1 LNKNIGIYIHIP
13 FCERKCHYCDF
24 ISFENKE
31 EDCIS
36 KYIDAVCNEIL
47 QKADILSEYNINT
60 IYFGGGTPSY
70 IDSKYIEKILNVLKL
85 FEDTNNGNIMF
96 EENIEKEITIEV
108 NPGTVTQEKINCYKQ
123 NGINRI
129 SIGLQTTHDFLLKK
143 IGRIHTFDD
152 FKNTLIMCKK
162 ANIENISVDLMYPL
176 PELTLDLFKKSVN
189 EILLLKDEYNIKHIS
204 IYNLEIHSG
213 TKLDF
218 LIKEKY
224 LTLPDEEQEY
234 EMKLFLEDTLV
245 ESGFYK
251 YEISNFAI
259 PGYESKHNVNYWNQG
274 IYLGFGIAAAS
285 FILSTRYKN
294 GFKIEEYIKNISSG
308 ISYEVEKEEMDKLD
322 LMREYIILKLRLK
335 SGINSNEFESI
346 FKSDIFNIFAQEFE
360 ILKNQELVN
369 IIKNNN
375 ISDKNSLNISLT
387 KRGFEVANIVFAKFV
402 E

>member
-1 LNKNIGIYIHIP
+1 MNKNIGIYIHIP

-36 KYIDAVCNEIL
+36 KYIDSVCNEIL

-70 IDSKYIEKILNVLKL
+70 IDSKYIAKILNTLKL
-85 FEDTNNGNIMF
+85 FQYESNVNI
-96 EENIEKEITIEV
+96 ENESEKEITIEI
-108 NPGTVTQEKINCYKQ
+108 NPGTVTQEKIDCYKK
-123 NGINRI
+123 NSINRV
-129 SIGLQTTHDFLLKK
+129 SIGLQTTHDDILKK
-143 IGRIHTFDD
+143 IGRMHTFDD

-176 PELTLDLFKKSVN
+176 PELTLDLFKQSVE

-204 IYNLEIHSG
+204 IYNLEIHIG

-218 LIKEKY
+218 LIKENY

-234 EMKLFLEDTLV
+234 EMKLFLEDSLV
-245 ESGFYK
+245 EAGFYK

-259 PGYESKHNVNYWNQG
+259 PGYESKHNINYWNQG
-274 IYLGFGIAAAS
+274 IFLGFGIAAAS
-285 FILSTRYKN
+285 FISSTRYKN
-294 GFKIEEYIKNISSG
+294 GFEIEEYINNISSG
-308 ISYEVEKEEMDKLD
+308 VSYEVEKEEMDKLD

-335 SGINSNEFESI
+335 SGINSNEFESK
-346 FKSDIFNIFAQEFE
+346 FKSDIFNVFGQEIE
-360 ILKNQELVN
+360 MLKKQELIN
-369 IIKNNN
+369 ITNNN
-375 ISDKNSLNISLT
+375 NRLDKKSLNISLT